1 MSVRLIRRALYVLAP
16 TVAALTAACSRP
28 DAQART
34 TTNDPAAAVTALA
47 DEYFAGLIERTP
59 ELATFWGLTDARHD
73 SISDASPEALARWE
87 AREDA
92 WLARAAALDQAALDG
107 TPQAVTYAILRESL
121 ESAKSTRV
129 CRPQLWGVNQLF
141 GWQVA
146 YPRLGSLQPLGDSAG
161 RAQALDRW
169 RGIPGFVD
177 QSVANLREG
186 VGLGYTAPRGNVEAV
201 LEQVDALL
209 AAEPEASPF
218 SLMIRRDSTPEFRT
232 ALTAIVRDEINPAL
246 RRYRGYLAD
255 EYRTK
260 ARTDPAVAALP
271 NGAECYRA
279 AIRNFTTLDL
289 DPKAVHELGLRE
301 MARIES
307 EMRAIGGRSFGTSD
321 VKPLLERLRTDPKYT
336 FRSREE
342 IIRVAEEATARAKA
356 AAPKVFNRMPKADMI
371 VDPCQPFEEKS
382 GCPGSYSQASEDGTR
397 PGRYRINAGSPRTTP
412 RASAE
417 ATAFHEGIPGHHF
430 QVALAAE
437 RPGAHP
443 LTRYLFNSGFGEGWA
458 LYAEQVAN
466 ELGLYSSDL
475 DQLGRLSSDA
485 LRASRLVVDAGIH
498 ALGWSRQQAIDYM
511 VAHTAESRAFIES
524 EVDRYIILPGQATA
538 YMVGRLE
545 IERLRKEAEKRMG
558 DRFDIRAFHDRVLE
572 DGSVPLSLLRR
583 KIERWAAEG
592 TTAPTS

>member
-1 MSVRLIRRALYVLAP
+1 MRRALYVLAP
-16 TVAALTAACSRP
+16 TAACSRP
-28 DAQART
+28 DAQADT
-34 TTNDPAAAVTALA
+34 TTKDPAAAVTALA

-59 ELATFWGLTDARHD
+59 EIATFWGLTDARHD
-73 SISDASPEALARWE
+73 GVSDASPEALARWE

-92 WLARAAALDQAALDG
+92 WLARTAGLDPATLDG

-141 GWQVA
+141 GWQVV
-146 YPRLGSLQPLGDSAG
+146 YPRLGSLQPLGDSAS

-169 RGIPGFVD
+169 HGIPRFVD
-177 QSVANLREG
+177 QSVANLKEG
-186 VGLGYTAPRGNVEAV
+186 VRQGYTAPRGNVEAV
-201 LEQVDALL
+201 LEQMDALL
-209 AAEPEASPF
+209 AAAPEASPF
-218 SLMIRRDSTPEFRT
+218 ALMIRRDSTPEFRK
-232 ALTAIVRDEINPAL
+232 ALTGIIRDEINPAL
-246 RRYRGYLAD
+246 QHYRAYLAD
-255 EYRTK
+255 EYRAK

-289 DPKAVHELGLRE
+289 EPKAVHELGLKE

-307 EMRAIGGRSFGTSD
+307 EMRAIGERSFGTSD
-321 VKPLLERLRTDPKYT
+321 VKSLLERLRTDPKYT

-342 IIRVAEEATARAKA
+342 LIRVAEEATARAKA
-356 AAPKVFNRMPKADMI
+356 AAPKAFNRMPKADMI

-382 GCPGSYSQASEDGTR
+382 GCPASYSRASEDGTR
-397 PGRYRINAGSPRTTP
+397 PGRYRINAGNPRSTP

-430 QVALAAE
+430 QVALATE
-437 RPGAHP
+437 RPEAHP
-443 LTRYLFNSGFGEGWA
+443 LTRYVFNSGFGEGWA

-475 DQLGRLSSDA
+475 SQLGRLSSDA
-485 LRASRLVVDAGIH
+485 LRAARLVVDAGIH
-498 ALGWSRQQAIDYM
+498 ALGWSRQRAIDYM
-511 VAHTAESRAFIES
+511 VAHTAESKAFIES

-545 IERLRKEAEKRMG
+545 IERLRRDAEHRMG

-572 DGSVPLSLLRR
+572 DGSVPLSLLQR

-592 TTAPTS
+592 ATAPTS